1 MTAMNISR
9 RSFVGG
15 GAAAAAGFALGSLP
29 PFRSPGP
36 GMWATAV
43 LPPADDARMAWWRE
57 ARFGMFVH
65 WGLYSILAGE
75 WMGRTDHAEWIRT
88 TAHIP
93 LATYDRLVAR
103 FNPAKFDPDAWVAM
117 AHDAG
122 MKYLTITSKHH
133 DGFCLFDN
141 RLTDFCI
148 RSTPYRRDIMTQIA
162 DACRRG
168 GLTPCWY
175 HSIMDWHHPDYLP
188 RRDWEA
194 AIRPVDGAR
203 YSRYVRYLHGSVEQL
218 LRDYGEIGV
227 MWFDG
232 QWEQTWTHAM
242 GRALYAECRR
252 LQPSVIVNNR
262 VEGWSQTPITDPLG
276 DFRTPEQ
283 EVPATGWPGVDWE
296 SCITMND
303 HWGYNAH
310 DHDFKS
316 VAQLIGLLVETSSKG
331 GNLLLNVGPKAD
343 GTFPAES
350 VERLAAIGRWMR
362 VNGEAIHGTTAS
374 LFSHAPFRSTT
385 RGNRIYLFITD
396 WPEVPP
402 LDLPGLTTPI
412 RKAYLL
418 ADPAQTAIA
427 LGGPGGPGGAGEPGA
442 ANGGG
447 APAPGAGQR
456 LILPRTAPDPVCSVV
471 VLEFNRAPEVAS

>member
-1 MTAMNISR
+1 MAGMDISR
-9 RSFVGG
+9 RRFVSG
-15 GAAAAAGFALGSLP
+15 AAGFGAAFALPRLAGLAAP
-29 PFRSPGP
+29 TRAAGRT
-36 GMWATAV
+36 WATA
-43 LPPADDARMAWWRE
+43 LFPAADDARMAWWRE

-93 LATYDRLVAR
+93 LAEYDRLVSR
-103 FNPAKFDPDAWVAM
+103 FNPVKFDADQWVGM
-117 AHDAG
+117 ARDAG
-122 MKYLTITSKHH
+122 MRYLTITSKHH

-148 RSTPYRRDIMTQIA
+148 RSTPYRRDVMTQIA
-162 DACRRG
+162 GACRRAG
-168 GLTPCWY
+168 IVPCWY

-194 AIRPVDGAR
+194 ETRPVDGAR

-218 LRDYGEIGV
+218 LRNYGDIGV

-232 QWEQTWTHAM
+232 QWEQTWTHEM
-242 GRALYAECRR
+242 GRALYQECRR
-252 LQPSVIVNNR
+252 LQPPVIVNNR
-262 VEGWSQTPITDPLG
+262 VEGWSQTPVTDPLG

-316 VAQLIGLLVETSSKG
+316 VADLIGLLVETSSKG
-331 GNLLLNVGPKAD
+331 GNLLLNVGPRAD
-343 GTFPAES
+343 GTFPEES
-350 VERLAAIGRWMR
+350 VERLAGIGRWMR

-374 LFSHAPFRSTT
+374 LFPDAAFRSTT
-385 RGNRIYLFITD
+385 KGNRIYLFVTD

-402 LDLPGLTTPI
+402 MLVPGLRTPI
-412 RKAYLL
+412 AKAWLL
-418 ADPAQTAIA
+418 ADPAKTAIVV
-427 LGGPGGPGGAGEPGA
+427 
-442 ANGGG
+442 GGG
-447 APAPGAGQR
+447 AAAAADSAAAPGAQS
-456 LILPRTAPDPVCSVV
+456 LILPRGAPDPICSVV
-471 VLEFNRAPEVAS
+471 VLDFDSPPVVGR